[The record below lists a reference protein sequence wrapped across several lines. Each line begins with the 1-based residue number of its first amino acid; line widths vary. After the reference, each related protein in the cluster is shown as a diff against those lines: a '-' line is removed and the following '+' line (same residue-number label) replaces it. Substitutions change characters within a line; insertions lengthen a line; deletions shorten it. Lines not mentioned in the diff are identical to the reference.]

1 MNEEY
6 PLAIQRIIARIN
18 PGWPESVDV
27 SPGWFPLLERLDVT
41 LTELVPDYR
50 VQQVKTK
57 FGSLSFYASPSD
69 DPYDYNEAFND
80 AIRAAEWASI
90 EVCEDCGEPAKQYV
104 IRMWVWTVCDEHAD
118 ERRMM
123 SE

>member
-6 PLAIQRIIARIN
+6 PPAIQRIIERID
-18 PGWPESVDV
+18 PGWPDSVDV
-27 SPGWFPLLERLDVT
+27 SLGWYPLLERLDVT
-41 LTELVPDYR
+41 LTELAPDYR

-90 EVCEDCGEPAKQYV
+90 EVCEDCGAPAKRYV

-118 ERRMM
+118 ERRRM

>member
-6 PLAIQRIIARIN
+6 PPAIQRIIARID
-18 PGWPESVDV
+18 PGWPDSVGV
-27 SPGWFPLLERLDVT
+27 SPGWYPLLERLDVT
-41 LTELVPDYR
+41 LTELAPDYR

-69 DPYDYNEAFND
+69 DPYDYNDTFND

-90 EVCEDCGEPAKQYV
+90 EVCEDCGAPAKQYV
-104 IRMWVWTVCDEHAD
+104 IRMWVWTVCDEHAA
-118 ERRMM
+118 ERRAM

>member
-1 MNEEY
+1 MALE
-6 PLAIQRIIARIN
+6 LTT
-18 PGWPESVDV
+18 GWRSTSILSGAEGSKY
-27 SPGWFPLLERLDVT
+27 SGWYPLLERLDVT
-41 LTELVPDYR
+41 LTELAPDYR

-69 DPYDYNEAFND
+69 DPYDYNDTFND

-90 EVCEDCGEPAKQYV
+90 EVCEDCGAPAKQYV
-104 IRMWVWTVCDEHAD
+104 IRMWVWTVCDEHAA
-118 ERRMM
+118 ERRAM